1 LRSKKKRIRES
12 PKRSRAGVSRSAEDE
27 IVFVVD
33 VSSFTKEG
41 FVGTSNFAG
50 KQIAIDFD
58 DQNQG
63 IFLNKEMADRLGVK
77 KNSRVSALVEADKTQ
92 VVQMAV
98 AAVGK
103 VLRISDTKAYYAV
116 GKDGGAVIRVRKS

>member
-1 LRSKKKRIRES
+1 MKGS

-33 VSSFTKEG
+33 VSSFTEKG
-41 FVGTSNFAG
+41 FIGTSSFSG
-50 KQIAIDFD
+50 RPMPIDFD
-58 DQNQG
+58 DGDQG
-63 IFLNKEMADRLGVK
+63 ISLNHEMAGRLGVK
-77 KNSRVSALVEADKTQ
+77 KGSWVSALVEADKTQ

-103 VLRISDTKAYYAV
+103 VVRISDSKVYYAV
-116 GKDGGAVIRVRKS
+116 GKEGGAVIRVRRS